1 MATLVQSKKWVPA
14 TEASPATVK
23 HLQETV
29 KVREPLARLMVQ
41 RGLNSYQEAYDFFN
55 PRYEETWDPFRMEG
69 MQRAVERVQKAIKDQ
84 EAILVFGDYDVDGTT
99 AVALVYRYLSHLTSN
114 LFHYIPDRFQ
124 EGYGLSYPGI
134 DYALSNGVSLMV
146 VLDCGI
152 KGHEHLEYAK
162 NQGLDAIV
170 GDHHQPGDHLPPA
183 HTILNPKKA
192 DCPYPYKELSGCGI
206 GFKLVQGLYRYFPA
220 SPDPQ
225 DFLDF
230 VAVSTAAD
238 IVEMKGENRVL
249 AHHGLLKLNQQPN
262 PAFEA
267 LKSVSGLEKALTIQ
281 DLVFKIGPRINAAGR
296 VKHANN
302 AVELLM
308 AQQSSEA
315 IERAKPVDNLNNER
329 KQFDRNTQAEVLQ
342 RIETEQKLA
351 DRYTTVLFNQE
362 WHKGVI
368 GIVASSVM
376 DHYFRPTI
384 LLTESNGL
392 AVGSGRSVPG
402 FNLYEALKQC
412 SDLLN
417 QFGGHEAAA
426 GLSLPL
432 DEVDAFAERFE
443 EVVKQQIDPDLLI
456 PTIDYDLHLSL
467 SDIDWRF
474 YRTVQRFGPF
484 GPGNLPPVFMSDPVY
499 LYQAP
504 REVGQ
509 NHLKLQLL
517 EEANGQVFD
526 AIAFQ
531 QSHHAEHLQIDSP
544 LAICYSIESNSF
556 NGRTSLQLNV
566 KDLKI
571 HS

>member
-14 TEASPATVK
+14 AEASTATVK
-23 HLQETV
+23 HLQETL

-41 RGLNSYQEAYDFFN
+41 RGLNSYQEAYNFFN

-69 MQRAVERVQKAIKDQ
+69 MQRAVERVQRAIKDQ

-124 EGYGLSYPGI
+124 EGYGLSYSGI
-134 DYALSNGVSLMV
+134 DYGLANGVSLMV

-225 DFLDF
+225 DSLDF

-238 IVEMKGENRVL
+238 IVEMKGENRIL
-249 AHHGLLKLNQQPN
+249 AHHGLHKLNQEPN

-308 AQQSSEA
+308 AEQSSEA

-329 KQFDRNTQAEVLQ
+329 KQFDRHTQAEVLQ

-351 DRYTTVLFNQE
+351 DRYTTVLFNPE

-402 FNLYEALKQC
+402 FNLYEALNQC

-432 DEVDAFAERFE
+432 DNLDAFAERFE
-443 EVVKQQIDPDLLI
+443 AVVKQQIDPDLLI
-456 PTIDYDLHLSL
+456 PTVDYDLHLSL

-474 YRTVQRFGPF
+474 YYTIQRFGPF

-499 LYQAP
+499 LYQTP

-544 LAICYSIESNSF
+544 LAICYSIEANSF
-556 NGRTSLQLNV
+556 NGRTNLQLNV